1 MTRFK
6 LIAGLHDIDI
16 KEDIL
21 SIEDKTLDETVKLIE
36 NKESG
41 RQAKKT
47 VGVLNPA
54 QVNKI
59 HSEGPKH
66 PCTHCGN
73 KTHRF

>member
-47 VGVLNPA
+47 VGVQSPA
-54 QVNKI
+54 NVNGI
-59 HSEGPKH
+59 QSEGTKLYTPSYQA
-66 PCTHCGN
+66 
-73 KTHRF
+73 